1 MRDKGE
7 NVKVKKSMKKL
18 LQILSHY
25 MTGPLQEERKLQPAK
40 GGVCKWPLNA
50 NLNRC
55 PGPEAHKFPETSGYS
70 PWNFAIWLAKHLCI

>member
-7 NVKVKKSMKKL
+7 NVKVKKSMEKL

-40 GGVCKWPLNA
+40 GGVWKWPLNA
-50 NLNRC
+50 NLNRFR
-55 PGPEAHKFPETSGYS
+55 GLRRT
-70 PWNFAIWLAKHLCI
+70 NFLRLVATHHGILLFG